1 MNNMNDDELRQ
12 AMATYELLKKQL
24 DAMAQQLNFFQLSLE
39 ETMRAYSTLDAF
51 AKAKEGEEIL
61 VPAGASSFV
70 KATITSERKAIVGIG
85 NKISVDMD
93 IEAAAEYMKT
103 SGEEVQAAI
112 KKLSETISE
121 TDTKA
126 KALAV
131 SIQNEYDRRQK

>member
-24 DAMAQQLNFFQLSLE
+24 DAMSQQLNFFQLSLE

-121 TDTKA
+121 TDSKA
-126 KALAV
+126 KSLAV

>member
-1 MNNMNDDELRQ
+1 MNDDELRQ

-51 AKAKEGEEIL
+51 AKAKEGDEIL

-70 KATITSERKAIVGIG
+70 KATITSERKAVVGIG

-93 IEAAAEYMKT
+93 IEEAAEYMKK

-121 TDTKA
+121 TDSKA
-126 KALAV
+126 RSLAV

>member
-1 MNNMNDDELRQ
+1 MNIMNDDELRQ

-51 AKAKEGEEIL
+51 AKAKEGDEIL

-70 KATITSERKAIVGIG
+70 KATITSERKAVVGIG

-93 IEAAAEYMKT
+93 IEEAAEYMKK

-121 TDTKA
+121 TDSKA
-126 KALAV
+126 RSLAV

>member
-24 DAMAQQLNFFQLSLE
+24 DAMSQQLNFFQLSLE

>member
-51 AKAKEGEEIL
+51 AKAKEGDEIL

-70 KATITSERKAIVGIG
+70 KATITSERKAVVGIG

-93 IEAAAEYMKT
+93 IDDAAEYMKK

-121 TDTKA
+121 TDSKA
-126 KALAV
+126 RSLAV